1 MMFDKKT
8 APPHENQVRQAEAG
22 ATDVADDYCAYE
34 PDPKAHTDQAAH
46 DLDVLSAHCLR
57 YDLGVVYRL

>member
-8 APPHENQVRQAEAG
+8 ALPHENQDNQSAAAATLAE
-22 ATDVADDYCAYE
+22 DEYCKYE
-34 PDPKAHTDQAAH
+34 PNPKARTDQAAH